1 MGPVRANYIVQLIA
15 AFLTGCFVG
24 TFVGLATSPVAHLVI
39 SALIGLCAAATA
51 AIAGVQPPND
61 AESKPEQPK
70 LLFKFH
76 NAQVDFIPITLL
88 AAGLLTGSCVGVV
101 VRTNDVLGM
110 HPEWISARWKHSTK
124 LDDKDIARRLFDQ
137 AHPPV
142 SAETPKQDS
151 KISEGKEEQKPG
163 GNSALGIIFSW
174 NVKPEDCHTV
184 RGTTG
189 RDLRIKLGGLADDTL
204 LHKIEHQIKDDKDL
218 DAAVELICSK
228 EN

>member
-51 AIAGVQPPND
+51 AIAGVQAPND
-61 AESKPEQPK
+61 EESKPEQPK

-88 AAGLLTGSCVGVV
+88 AAGLPTGSCVGVV

-110 HPEWISARWKHSTK
+110 HPNGYPHDGKIRRSSMTK
-124 LDDKDIARRLFDQ
+124 TSREDSSIKRILRFPLRRQSKNRKLRKAKKSRSPVET
-137 AHPPV
+137 AHW
-142 SAETPKQDS
+142 E
-151 KISEGKEEQKPG
+151 
-163 GNSALGIIFSW
+163 
-174 NVKPEDCHTV
+174 
-184 RGTTG
+184 
-189 RDLRIKLGGLADDTL
+189 
-204 LHKIEHQIKDDKDL
+204 
-218 DAAVELICSK
+218 
-228 EN
+228 